1 MCTRTCCRRHANET
15 GRVGGGRIS
24 TEVDDRGSNITDAQ
38 LRRWLAHLGQPD
50 RLDDPDLA
58 RLLRAHDRLPD
69 SSSTLDLGRA
79 AAELIRTKIDALK
92 APAGARREQALPHL
106 VLRTCFV
113 DGAKLFQAAAR
124 LGLSERQLTRERA
137 RAIGLLRAE
146 LESALTTRSYRP
158 EPVPAIVG
166 FLPRPSQTR
175 ALEAALAT
183 HRHVEVSGA
192 PGIGKTSLVAALA
205 ASARLTSSVY
215 WYRFRPGI
223 NDSLNSVLFDLGE
236 HVAGENVF
244 ELSHYMNRALPA
256 PDSALGSRLALRALD
271 GRPRLLV
278 FDDCHTI
285 EHDVPVLGFLEELAT
300 RLPMIRVVTIGRH
313 RRGAFGDSAVVE
325 IAPLSRSETADLLTR
340 LRVSCSARMARQL
353 HAWTHG
359 NPHLVKLAASWLKTA
374 SDEDVARGVASLEDQ
389 AEVQTFLLS
398 NVTGLLDGDDRALLE
413 AASVFRDRF
422 SDDALAHVA
431 QRTRGTVMDAGM
443 RLVRSYVATR
453 SLDGEGAFFHASV
466 REYVYAR
473 LEPERRSRLHERAA
487 AWYESVHDEREAE
500 HHRRAAAS
508 DLLSS
513 S

>member
-1 MCTRTCCRRHANET
+1 M
-15 GRVGGGRIS
+15 
-24 TEVDDRGSNITDAQ
+24 
-38 LRRWLAHLGQPD
+38 
-50 RLDDPDLA
+50 
-58 RLLRAHDRLPD
+58 RLLRAHDRMPD
-69 SSSTLDLGRA
+69 SSSTIELGRA
-79 AAELIRTKIDALK
+79 AAELIRDKIDALK
-92 APAGARREQALPHL
+92 APAGARREQQLPHL

-113 DGAKLFQAAAR
+113 DGAKLFQAAGR
-124 LGLSERQLTRERA
+124 LGLSERQLSRERA

-146 LESALTTRSYRP
+146 LESALVTQSYRP

-166 FLPRPSQTR
+166 FLQRPSQTR
-175 ALEAALAT
+175 ALKAALEEN
-183 HRHVEVSGA
+183 RHVEVSGA

-205 ASARLTSSVY
+205 AEARLSSSVY

-236 HVAGENVF
+236 YVAGESIF
-244 ELSHYMNRALPA
+244 ELANYMNQALPA
-256 PDSALGSRLALRALD
+256 PDSALGTRLALRALD

-278 FDDCHTI
+278 FDDCHAV
-285 EHDVPVLGFLEELAT
+285 EDQVPVLGFLEELAT
-300 RLPMIRVVTIGRH
+300 RLPMLRVVTIGRH
-313 RRGAFGDSAVVE
+313 RRAGPGESGVVE

-340 LRVSCSARMARQL
+340 LRVSCSAQMTRKL

-374 SDEDVARGVASLEDQ
+374 SDDEVARGVDSLNDRL
-389 AEVQTFLLS
+389 EVQTFLLS

-422 SDDALAHVA
+422 SDDALAFVA
-431 QRTRGTVMDAGM
+431 QRTRGAVIDAGM

-473 LEPERRSRLHERAA
+473 LEPERRTDLHARAA
-487 AWYESVHDEREAE
+487 AWYERSHDEREAL
-500 HHRRAAAS
+500 HHRRAAGR
-508 DLLSS
+508 
-513 S
+513 